1 MAYKN
6 LGSIVWGSGPNITG
20 SIAYDYQRSGA
31 DMQYKVKVTIHTLPY
46 SDSYFGYPIY
56 ATIRLDGTAKVTGH
70 RIKAASPSVW
80 EEALV
85 YETGWLTVSGKS
97 SGTTALSVNLYS
109 GSGEDRDKTY
119 SYALYVVP
127 AASSMSFDAFTM
139 GSAGAITVS
148 RAGSSYTHTISYT
161 FGEASGTIVTK
172 SAGTSVSWTPP
183 LDLAQ
188 QISNATQATG
198 VLRID
203 TYSGN
208 TKIGSKEYNFTLY
221 VPASIKPTAALAV
234 TLVNDNSVIDGW
246 NVCVKGYSKLSYTV
260 TAGGAYGA
268 TIQSCRFSFAGK
280 SVTGSSGIVAV
291 NSAGT
296 FAPGVEVTD
305 SRGRSVSVTGD
316 SIDVYDYNA
325 PTIAQLSVQRCNAEG
340 TVQNEGTYVCVQGAF
355 HVGASVG
362 GRNGVTA
369 KCRYREIGG
378 SWSSYTTIEGASAVV
393 GGSMSATKTYE
404 MEIAATDS
412 IGETKTVS
420 VIIPTAEVTLHLR
433 DGGKGAAFGKYA
445 EQEALEC
452 AWDAVFGGNVVVGDA
467 CIGQDGQISGTRL
480 RSTAHSDLGAAPESY
495 PVFHDGWL
503 YSRTLAEMREDLKV
517 NCCAITVRP
526 GNQQTLSK
534 SAAIISCG
542 TVCDLVGTK
551 LSISSDGGV
560 VCNANGHILISA
572 SSRVTGLTAGDRVYI
587 RYRHKSNDVDS
598 DGYGNPTDAMDTV
611 LSATITPILRS
622 VQAGD
627 IIYLIMYNSV
637 AARGNIA
644 ANESTY
650 LTVQYIDQ

>member
-56 ATIRLDGTAKVTGH
+56 ATIKLDGTAKVTGH

-97 SGTTALSVNLYS
+97 SGTTVLSVNLYS

-127 AASSMSFDAFTM
+127 AASTMTFDAFTM
-139 GSAGAITVS
+139 GSAGTITVS
-148 RAGSSYTHTISYT
+148 RSGSSYTHTISYT

-172 SAGTSVSWTPP
+172 SAGTSISWTPP
-183 LDLAQ
+183 LDLAR
-188 QISNATQATG
+188 QIPNATQSTG

-203 TYSGN
+203 TYSGS
-208 TKIGSKEYNFTLY
+208 TRIGSKEYSFTLY

-260 TAGGAYGA
+260 TASGAYGA
-268 TIQSCRFSFAGK
+268 TIQSCRFTFAGK
-280 SVTGSSGIVAV
+280 TVTGSSGVVAV

-296 FAPGVEVTD
+296 FTPSVEVTD
-305 SRGRSVSVTGD
+305 SRGRSVSVTGN
-316 SIDVYDYNA
+316 SVDVYDYNA

-340 TVQNEGTYVCVQGAF
+340 TIQNEGTYVCVQGAF

-378 SWSSYTTIEGASAVV
+378 SWSNYTAIEDTGAVV
-393 GGSMSATKTYE
+393 GGSMPATKTYE

-412 IGETKTVS
+412 IGETKTVYA
-420 VIIPTAEVTLHLR
+420 IIPTAEVALHLR

-445 EQEALEC
+445 EKEALEC
-452 AWDAVFGGNVVVGDA
+452 AWDAYFDKNAQVDGALKAGTLETVGAATFGGNVSGKWL
-467 CIGQDGQISGTRL
+467 SGTWL
-480 RSTAHSDLGAAPESY
+480 RSTAHSDLGAAPGSY

-503 YSRTLAEMREDLKV
+503 YSRTLAEMRADL
-517 NCCAITVRP
+517 AAYETLPLTVVSGRL
-526 GNQQTLSK
+526 T
-534 SAAIISCG
+534 
-542 TVCDLVGTK
+542 DLNYTARYYPMLGMCFVRIYGK
-551 LSISSDGGV
+551 I
-560 VCNANGHILISA
+560 NADLNTGYDYDLISVGSHA
-572 SSRVTGLTAGDRVYI
+572 PNYVTALATKCGKDCMACIKSS
-587 RYRHKSNDVDS
+587 
-598 DGYGNPTDAMDTV
+598 
-611 LSATITPILRS
+611 
-622 VQAGD
+622 
-627 IIYLIMYNSV
+627 
-637 AARGNIA
+637 GNIA
-644 ANESTY
+644 LRPIGANIAASDGW
-650 LTVQYIDQ
+650 VIYIAGWWLV

>member
-56 ATIRLDGTAKVTGH
+56 ATIKLDGTAKVTGH

-127 AASSMSFDAFTM
+127 AASTMTFDAFTM
-139 GSAGAITVS
+139 GSAGTITVS
-148 RAGSSYTHTISYT
+148 RSGSSYTHTISYT

-172 SAGTSVSWTPP
+172 SVGTSISWTPP
-183 LDLAQ
+183 LDLAR
-188 QISNATQATG
+188 QIPDATQSTG

-203 TYSGN
+203 TYSGS
-208 TKIGSKEYNFTLY
+208 TKIGSKEYSFTLY
-221 VPASIKPTAALAV
+221 VPTSIKPTAALAV

-260 TAGGAYGA
+260 TASGAYGA
-268 TIQSCRFSFAGK
+268 TIQSCRFTFAGK
-280 SVTGSSGIVAV
+280 SVTGSSGVVAV

-296 FAPGVEVTD
+296 FTPSVEVTD
-305 SRGRSVSVTGD
+305 SRGRSVSVTGN
-316 SIDVYDYNA
+316 SVDVYDYNA

-340 TVQNEGTYVCVQGAF
+340 TIQNEGTYVCVQGAF

-378 SWSSYTTIEGASAVV
+378 SWSNYTAIEDTSAVV
-393 GGSMSATKTYE
+393 GGSMPATKTYE

-412 IGETKTVS
+412 IGETKTVYA
-420 VIIPTAEVTLHLR
+420 IIPTAEVALHLR

-445 EQEALEC
+445 EKEALEC
-452 AWDAVFGGNVVVGDA
+452 AWDAYFDKNAQVDGALKAGTLETVGAATFGGNVSGKWL
-467 CIGQDGQISGTRL
+467 SGTWL
-480 RSTAHSDLGAAPESY
+480 RSTAHSDLGAAPGSY

-503 YSRTLAEMREDLKV
+503 YSRTLAEMRADL
-517 NCCAITVRP
+517 AAYETLPLTVVSGRL
-526 GNQQTLSK
+526 T
-534 SAAIISCG
+534 
-542 TVCDLVGTK
+542 DLNYTARYYPMLGMCFVRIYGK
-551 LSISSDGGV
+551 I
-560 VCNANGHILISA
+560 NADLNTGYDYDLISVGSHA
-572 SSRVTGLTAGDRVYI
+572 PNYVTALATKCGKDCMACIKSS
-587 RYRHKSNDVDS
+587 
-598 DGYGNPTDAMDTV
+598 
-611 LSATITPILRS
+611 
-622 VQAGD
+622 
-627 IIYLIMYNSV
+627 
-637 AARGNIA
+637 GNIA
-644 ANESTY
+644 LRPIGANIAASDGW
-650 LTVQYIDQ
+650 VIYIAGWWLV

>member
-20 SIAYDYQRSGA
+20 SIAYDYQRSGT

-56 ATIRLDGTAKVTGH
+56 ATIKLDGTAKVTGH

-97 SGTTALSVNLYS
+97 SGTTALSVSLYS

-127 AASSMSFDAFTM
+127 AASTMTFDAFTM
-139 GSAGAITVS
+139 GSAGTITVS
-148 RAGSSYTHTISYT
+148 RSGSSYTHTISYT

-172 SAGTSVSWTPP
+172 SAGTSISWTPP
-183 LDLAQ
+183 LDLAR
-188 QISNATQATG
+188 QIPNATQSTG

-203 TYSGN
+203 TYSGS
-208 TKIGSKEYNFTLY
+208 TRIGSKEYSFTLY

-260 TAGGAYGA
+260 TASGAYGA
-268 TIQSCRFSFAGK
+268 TIQSCRFTFAGK
-280 SVTGSSGIVAV
+280 SVTGSSGVVAV

-296 FAPGVEVTD
+296 FTPSVEVTD
-305 SRGRSVSVTGD
+305 SRGRSVSVTGN
-316 SIDVYDYNA
+316 SVDVYDYNA

-340 TVQNEGTYVCVQGAF
+340 TIQNEGTYVCVQGAF

-378 SWSSYTTIEGASAVV
+378 SWSNYTAIEDTGAVV
-393 GGSMSATKTYE
+393 GGSMPATKTYE

-412 IGETKTVS
+412 IGETKTVYA
-420 VIIPTAEVTLHLR
+420 IIPTAEVALHLR

-445 EQEALEC
+445 EKEALEC
-452 AWDAVFGGNVVVGDA
+452 AWDAYFDKNAQVDGTLKAGTLETTGAATFGGNVSGKWL
-467 CIGQDGQISGTRL
+467 SGTWL
-480 RSTAHSDLGAAPESY
+480 RSTAHSDLGAAPGSY

-503 YSRTLAEMREDLKV
+503 YSRTLAEMRADL
-517 NCCAITVRP
+517 AAYETLPLTVVSGRLTDL
-526 GNQQTLSK
+526 NY
-534 SAAIISCG
+534 SARYYPMLGMCFVRIYGKINA
-542 TVCDLVGTK
+542 DLNTGY
-551 LSISSDGGV
+551 DYD
-560 VCNANGHILISA
+560 LISVGSHA
-572 SSRVTGLTAGDRVYI
+572 PNYVTALATKCGKDCMACIKSS
-587 RYRHKSNDVDS
+587 
-598 DGYGNPTDAMDTV
+598 
-611 LSATITPILRS
+611 
-622 VQAGD
+622 
-627 IIYLIMYNSV
+627 
-637 AARGNIA
+637 GNIA
-644 ANESTY
+644 LRPIGANIAASDGW
-650 LTVQYIDQ
+650 VIYIAGWWLV

>member
-97 SGTTALSVNLYS
+97 SGTTVLSVNLYS

-127 AASSMSFDAFTM
+127 AASTMTFDAFTM
-139 GSAGAITVS
+139 GSAGTITVS
-148 RAGSSYTHTISYT
+148 RSGSSYTHTISYT

-172 SAGTSVSWTPP
+172 SAGTSISWTPP
-183 LDLAQ
+183 LDLAR
-188 QISNATQATG
+188 QIPNATQSTG

-203 TYSGN
+203 TYSGS
-208 TKIGSKEYNFTLY
+208 TKIGSKEYSFTLY

-260 TAGGAYGA
+260 TASGAYSA
-268 TIQSCRFSFAGK
+268 TIQSCRFTFAGK
-280 SVTGSSGIVAV
+280 SVTGSSGVVAV

-296 FAPGVEVTD
+296 FTPSVEVTD
-305 SRGRSVSVTGD
+305 SRGRSVSVTGN
-316 SIDVYDYNA
+316 SVDVYDYNA

-340 TVQNEGTYVCVQGAF
+340 TIQNEGTYVCVQGAF

-378 SWSSYTTIEGASAVV
+378 SWSDYTAIEDTSAVV
-393 GGSMSATKTYE
+393 GGSMPATKTYE

-412 IGETKTVS
+412 IGETKTVYA
-420 VIIPTAEVTLHLR
+420 IIPTAEVALHLR

-445 EQEALEC
+445 EKEALEC
-452 AWDAVFGGNVVVGDA
+452 AWDAYFDKNAQVDGALKAGTLETVGAATFGGNVSGKWL
-467 CIGQDGQISGTRL
+467 SGTWL
-480 RSTAHSDLGAAPESY
+480 RSTAHSDLGAAPGSY

-503 YSRTLAEMREDLKV
+503 YSRTLAEMRADL
-517 NCCAITVRP
+517 AAYETLPLTVVSGRL
-526 GNQQTLSK
+526 T
-534 SAAIISCG
+534 
-542 TVCDLVGTK
+542 DLNYTARYYPMLGMCFVRIYGK
-551 LSISSDGGV
+551 I
-560 VCNANGHILISA
+560 NADLNTGYDYDLISVGSHA
-572 SSRVTGLTAGDRVYI
+572 PNYVTALATKCGKDCMACIKSS
-587 RYRHKSNDVDS
+587 
-598 DGYGNPTDAMDTV
+598 
-611 LSATITPILRS
+611 
-622 VQAGD
+622 
-627 IIYLIMYNSV
+627 
-637 AARGNIA
+637 GNIA
-644 ANESTY
+644 LRPIGANIAASDGW
-650 LTVQYIDQ
+650 VIYIAGWWLV

>member
-56 ATIRLDGTAKVTGH
+56 ATIKLDGTAKVTGH

-97 SGTTALSVNLYS
+97 SGTTVLSVNLYS

-127 AASSMSFDAFTM
+127 AASTMTFDAFTM
-139 GSAGAITVS
+139 GSAGTITVS
-148 RAGSSYTHTISYT
+148 RSGSSYTHTISYT

-172 SAGTSVSWTPP
+172 SAGTSISWTPP
-183 LDLAQ
+183 LDLAR
-188 QISNATQATG
+188 QIPNATQSTG

-203 TYSGN
+203 TYSGS
-208 TKIGSKEYNFTLY
+208 TRIGSKEYSFTLY
-221 VPASIKPTAALAV
+221 VPTSIKPTAALAV

-260 TAGGAYGA
+260 TASGAYGA
-268 TIQSCRFSFAGK
+268 TIRSCRFTFAGK
-280 SVTGSSGIVAV
+280 TVTGSSGVVAV

-296 FAPGVEVTD
+296 FTPSVEVTD
-305 SRGRSVSVTGD
+305 SRGRSVSVTGN
-316 SIDVYDYNA
+316 SVDVYDYNA

-340 TVQNEGTYVCVQGAF
+340 TIQNEGTYVCVQGAF

-378 SWSSYTTIEGASAVV
+378 SWSDYTAIEDTSAVV
-393 GGSMSATKTYE
+393 GGSMPATKTYE

-412 IGETKTVS
+412 IGETKTVYA
-420 VIIPTAEVTLHLR
+420 IIPTAEVALHLR

-445 EQEALEC
+445 EKEALEC
-452 AWDAVFGGNVVVGDA
+452 AWDAYFDKNAQVDGTLKAGTLETTGAATFGGNVSGKWL
-467 CIGQDGQISGTRL
+467 SGTWL
-480 RSTAHSDLGAAPESY
+480 RSTAHSDLGAAPGSY

-503 YSRTLAEMREDLKV
+503 YSRTLAEMRADL
-517 NCCAITVRP
+517 AAYETLPLTVVSGRL
-526 GNQQTLSK
+526 T
-534 SAAIISCG
+534 
-542 TVCDLVGTK
+542 DLNYTARYYPMLGMCFVRIYGK
-551 LSISSDGGV
+551 I
-560 VCNANGHILISA
+560 NADLNTGYDYDLISVGSHA
-572 SSRVTGLTAGDRVYI
+572 PNYVTALATKCGKDCMACIKSS
-587 RYRHKSNDVDS
+587 
-598 DGYGNPTDAMDTV
+598 
-611 LSATITPILRS
+611 
-622 VQAGD
+622 
-627 IIYLIMYNSV
+627 
-637 AARGNIA
+637 GNIA
-644 ANESTY
+644 LRPIGANIAASDGW
-650 LTVQYIDQ
+650 VIYIAGWWLV

>member
-56 ATIRLDGTAKVTGH
+56 ATIKLDGTAKVTGH

-97 SGTTALSVNLYS
+97 SGTTVLSVNLYS

-127 AASSMSFDAFTM
+127 AASTMTFDAFTM
-139 GSAGAITVS
+139 GSAGTITVTRS
-148 RAGSSYTHTISYT
+148 GSSYTHTISYT

-172 SAGTSVSWTPP
+172 SVGTSISWTPP
-183 LDLAQ
+183 IDLAR
-188 QISNATQATG
+188 QIPNATQSTG

-203 TYSGN
+203 TYSGS
-208 TKIGSKEYNFTLY
+208 TRIGSKEYSFTLY
-221 VPASIKPTAALAV
+221 VPTSIKPTAALAV

-260 TAGGAYGA
+260 TASGTYGA
-268 TIQSCRFSFAGK
+268 TIQSCRFTFAGNT
-280 SVTGSSGIVAV
+280 VTGSSGVVAV

-296 FAPGVEVTD
+296 FTPSVKVTD
-305 SRGRSVSVTGD
+305 SRGRSVSVTGN
-316 SIDVYDYNA
+316 SVDVYDYNA

-340 TVQNEGTYVCVQGAF
+340 TIQNEGTYVCVQGAF

-378 SWSSYTTIEGASAVV
+378 SWSNYTAIEDTGAVV
-393 GGSMSATKTYE
+393 GGSMPATKTYE

-412 IGETKTVS
+412 IGETKTVYA
-420 VIIPTAEVTLHLR
+420 IIPTAEVALHLR

-445 EQEALEC
+445 EKEALEC
-452 AWDAVFGGNVVVGDA
+452 AWDAYFDKNAQVDGTLKAGTLETTGAATFGGNVSGKWL
-467 CIGQDGQISGTRL
+467 SGTWL
-480 RSTAHSDLGAAPESY
+480 RSTAHSDLGAAPGSY

-503 YSRTLAEMREDLKV
+503 YSRTLAEMRADL
-517 NCCAITVRP
+517 AAYETLPLTVVSGRL
-526 GNQQTLSK
+526 T
-534 SAAIISCG
+534 
-542 TVCDLVGTK
+542 DLNYTARYYPMLGMCFVRIYGK
-551 LSISSDGGV
+551 I
-560 VCNANGHILISA
+560 NADLNTGYDYDLISVGSHA
-572 SSRVTGLTAGDRVYI
+572 PNYVTALATKCGKDCMACIKSS
-587 RYRHKSNDVDS
+587 
-598 DGYGNPTDAMDTV
+598 
-611 LSATITPILRS
+611 
-622 VQAGD
+622 
-627 IIYLIMYNSV
+627 
-637 AARGNIA
+637 GNIA
-644 ANESTY
+644 LRPIGANIAASDGW
-650 LTVQYIDQ
+650 VIYIAGWWLV

>member
-20 SIAYDYQRSGA
+20 SIAYDYQRSGT

-85 YETGWLTVSGKS
+85 YETGWLTVSGKP

-127 AASSMSFDAFTM
+127 AASTMTFDAFTM
-139 GSAGAITVS
+139 GSAGTITVS
-148 RAGSSYTHTISYT
+148 RSGSSYTHTISYT

-172 SAGTSVSWTPP
+172 SAGTSISWTPP
-183 LDLAQ
+183 LDLAR
-188 QISNATQATG
+188 QIPNATQSTG

-203 TYSGN
+203 TYSGS
-208 TKIGSKEYNFTLY
+208 TKIGSKEYSFTLY

-260 TAGGAYGA
+260 TASGAYGA
-268 TIQSCRFSFAGK
+268 TIQSCRFTFAGNT
-280 SVTGSSGIVAV
+280 VTGSSGVVAV

-296 FAPGVEVTD
+296 FTPSVEVTD
-305 SRGRSVSVTGD
+305 SRGRSVSVTGN
-316 SIDVYDYNA
+316 SVDVYDYNA

-340 TVQNEGTYVCVQGAF
+340 TIQNEGTYVCVQGAF

-378 SWSSYTTIEGASAVV
+378 SWSNYTAIEDTGAVV
-393 GGSMSATKTYE
+393 GGSMPATKTYE

-412 IGETKTVS
+412 IGETKTVYA
-420 VIIPTAEVTLHLR
+420 IIPTAEVALHLR

-445 EQEALEC
+445 EKEALEC
-452 AWDAVFGGNVVVGDA
+452 AWDAYFDKNAQVDGTLKAGTLETTGAATFGGNVSGKWL
-467 CIGQDGQISGTRL
+467 SGTWL
-480 RSTAHSDLGAAPESY
+480 RSTAHSDLGAAPGSY

-503 YSRTLAEMREDLKV
+503 YSRTLAEMRADL
-517 NCCAITVRP
+517 AAYETLPLTVVSGRL
-526 GNQQTLSK
+526 T
-534 SAAIISCG
+534 
-542 TVCDLVGTK
+542 DLNYTARYYPMLGMCFV
-551 LSISSDGGV
+551 SIYGKI
-560 VCNANGHILISA
+560 NADLNTGYDYDLISVGSHA
-572 SSRVTGLTAGDRVYI
+572 PNYVTALATKCGKDCMACIKSS
-587 RYRHKSNDVDS
+587 
-598 DGYGNPTDAMDTV
+598 
-611 LSATITPILRS
+611 
-622 VQAGD
+622 
-627 IIYLIMYNSV
+627 
-637 AARGNIA
+637 GNIA
-644 ANESTY
+644 LRPIGANIAASDGW
-650 LTVQYIDQ
+650 VIYIAGWWLV

>member
-56 ATIRLDGTAKVTGH
+56 ATIKLDGTTKVTGH

-127 AASSMSFDAFTM
+127 AASTMSFDAFTM
-139 GSAGAITVS
+139 GSAGTITVS

-183 LDLAQ
+183 LDLAR
-188 QISNATQATG
+188 QIPNATQSTG

-203 TYSGN
+203 TYSGS
-208 TKIGSKEYNFTLY
+208 TRIGSKEYSFTLY
-221 VPASIKPTAALAV
+221 VPTSIKPTAALAV

-260 TAGGAYGA
+260 TASGAYGA
-268 TIQSCRFSFAGK
+268 TIQSCRFTFAGNT
-280 SVTGSSGIVAV
+280 VTGSSGVVAV

-296 FAPGVEVTD
+296 FTPSVKVTD

-316 SIDVYDYNA
+316 SVDVYDYNA

-340 TVQNEGTYVCVQGAF
+340 AIQNEGTYVCVQGAF

-378 SWSSYTTIEGASAVV
+378 SWSNYTAIEDTSAVV
-393 GGSMSATKTYE
+393 GGSMLATKTYE

-412 IGETKTVS
+412 IGETKTVYA
-420 VIIPTAEVTLHLR
+420 IIPTAEVAFHLR

-445 EQEALEC
+445 EKEALEC
-452 AWDAVFGGNVVVGDA
+452 AWDAYFDKNAQVDGALKAGTLETTGAATFGGDV
-467 CIGQDGQISGTRL
+467 SGARL
-480 RSTAHSDLGAAPESY
+480 RSTAHSDLGAAPGSY
-495 PVFHDGWL
+495 PVFKDGWL
-503 YSRTLAEMREDLKV
+503 YSRTLAEMRADLAAYEAVPLTVVSGRLTDLSYTARYYPMLGMCFVRIYGKIAAAM
-517 NCCAITVRP
+517 NQGYDYDLLNIGARTPAFITALAV
-526 GNQQTLSK
+526 K
-534 SAAIISCG
+534 SGKKIHAA
-542 TVCDLVGTK
+542 
-551 LSISSDGGV
+551 
-560 VCNANGHILISA
+560 A
-572 SSRVTGLTAGDRVYI
+572 
-587 RYRHKSNDVDS
+587 KSNGVIALRPHD
-598 DGYGNPTDAMDTV
+598 DGINGY
-611 LSATITPILRS
+611 
-622 VQAGD
+622 D
-627 IIYLIMYNSV
+627 I
-637 AARGNIA
+637 
-644 ANESTY
+644 
-650 LTVQYIDQ
+650 YISGWWLV

>member
-56 ATIRLDGTAKVTGH
+56 ATIRLDGTTKVAGH

-127 AASSMSFDAFTM
+127 AASTMTFDAFTM
-139 GSAGAITVS
+139 GSAGTITVTRS
-148 RAGSSYTHTISYT
+148 GSSYTHTISYT

-172 SAGTSVSWTPP
+172 SAGTSISWTPP
-183 LDLAQ
+183 LDLAR
-188 QISNATQATG
+188 QIPDATQSTG

-203 TYSGN
+203 TYSGS
-208 TKIGSKEYNFTLY
+208 TRIGSKEYSFTLY
-221 VPASIKPTAALAV
+221 VPTSIKPTAALAV

-260 TAGGAYGA
+260 TASGTYGA
-268 TIQSCRFSFAGK
+268 TIQSCRFTFAGK
-280 SVTGSSGIVAV
+280 SVTGSSGVVAV

-296 FAPGVEVTD
+296 FTPSVKVTD
-305 SRGRSVSVTGD
+305 SRGRSVSVTGN
-316 SIDVYDYNA
+316 SVDVYDYNA

-340 TVQNEGTYVCVQGAF
+340 TMQNEGTYVCVQGAF

-378 SWSSYTTIEGASAVV
+378 SWSNYTAIEDTSAVV
-393 GGSMSATKTYE
+393 GGSMPATKTYE

-412 IGETKTVS
+412 IGETKTVYA
-420 VIIPTAEVTLHLR
+420 IIPTAEVALHLR

-445 EQEALEC
+445 EKEALEC
-452 AWDAVFGGNVVVGDA
+452 AWDAYFDKNAQVDGTLKAGTLETVGAATFGGNVSGKWL
-467 CIGQDGQISGTRL
+467 SGTWL
-480 RSTAHSDLGAAPESY
+480 RSTAHSDLGAAPGSY

-503 YSRTLAEMREDLKV
+503 YSRTLAEMRADLAAYETLPLTAV
-517 NCCAITVRP
+517 SGRLTDLNYTARYYPMLGMCFVRIY
-526 GNQQTLSK
+526 GKIN
-534 SAAIISCG
+534 A
-542 TVCDLVGTK
+542 DLNTGY
-551 LSISSDGGV
+551 DYD
-560 VCNANGHILISA
+560 LISVGSHA
-572 SSRVTGLTAGDRVYI
+572 PNYVTALATKCGKDCMACIKSS
-587 RYRHKSNDVDS
+587 
-598 DGYGNPTDAMDTV
+598 
-611 LSATITPILRS
+611 
-622 VQAGD
+622 
-627 IIYLIMYNSV
+627 
-637 AARGNIA
+637 GNIA
-644 ANESTY
+644 LRPIGANIAASDGW
-650 LTVQYIDQ
+650 VIYIAGWWLV

>member
-20 SIAYDYQRSGA
+20 SIAYDYQRSGT

-56 ATIRLDGTAKVTGH
+56 ATIKLDGTAKVTGH

-127 AASSMSFDAFTM
+127 AASTMTFDAFTM
-139 GSAGAITVS
+139 GSAGTITVS
-148 RAGSSYTHTISYT
+148 RSGSSYTHTISYT

-172 SAGTSVSWTPP
+172 SAGTNVSWTPP
-183 LDLAQ
+183 LDLAR
-188 QISNATQATG
+188 QIPDATQSTG

-203 TYSGN
+203 TYSGS
-208 TKIGSKEYNFTLY
+208 TRIGSKEYSFTLY

-260 TAGGAYGA
+260 TASGTYGA
-268 TIQSCRFSFAGK
+268 TIQSCRFTFAGK
-280 SVTGSSGIVAV
+280 SVTGSSGVVAV

-296 FAPGVEVTD
+296 FTPSVKVVD

-316 SIDVYDYNA
+316 SVDVYDYNA

-340 TVQNEGTYVCVQGAF
+340 TIQNEGTYVCVQGAF

-378 SWSSYTTIEGASAVV
+378 SWSDYTAIEDTSAVV
-393 GGSMSATKTYE
+393 GGSMPATKTYE

-412 IGETKTVS
+412 IGETKTVYA
-420 VIIPTAEVTLHLR
+420 IIPTAEVALHLR

-445 EQEALEC
+445 EKEALEC
-452 AWDAVFGGNVVVGDA
+452 AWDAYFDKNAQVDGALKAGTLETVGAATFGGNVSGKWL
-467 CIGQDGQISGTRL
+467 SGTWL
-480 RSTAHSDLGAAPESY
+480 RSTAHSDLGAAPGSY

-503 YSRTLAEMREDLKV
+503 YSRTLAEMRADL
-517 NCCAITVRP
+517 AAYETLPLTVVSGRL
-526 GNQQTLSK
+526 T
-534 SAAIISCG
+534 
-542 TVCDLVGTK
+542 DLNYTARYYPMLGMCFVRIYGK
-551 LSISSDGGV
+551 I
-560 VCNANGHILISA
+560 NADLNTGYDYDLISVGSHA
-572 SSRVTGLTAGDRVYI
+572 PNYVTALATKCGKDCMACIKSS
-587 RYRHKSNDVDS
+587 
-598 DGYGNPTDAMDTV
+598 
-611 LSATITPILRS
+611 
-622 VQAGD
+622 
-627 IIYLIMYNSV
+627 
-637 AARGNIA
+637 GNIA
-644 ANESTY
+644 LRPIGANIAASDGW
-650 LTVQYIDQ
+650 VIYIAGWWLV

>member
-31 DMQYKVKVTIHTLPY
+31 NMQYKVKVTIHTLPY

-56 ATIRLDGTAKVTGH
+56 ATIKLDGTTKVTGH

-85 YETGWLTVSGKS
+85 YETGWLTVSGKA

-127 AASSMSFDAFTM
+127 AASTMTFDAFTM
-139 GSAGAITVS
+139 GSAGTITVTRS
-148 RAGSSYTHTISYT
+148 GSSYTHTISYT

-172 SAGTSVSWTPP
+172 SVGTSISWTPP
-183 LDLAQ
+183 IDLAR
-188 QISNATQATG
+188 QIPNATQSTG

-203 TYSGN
+203 TYSGS
-208 TKIGSKEYNFTLY
+208 TRIGSKEYSFTLY

-260 TAGGAYGA
+260 TASGAYGA
-268 TIQSCRFSFAGK
+268 TIQSCRFTFAGNT
-280 SVTGSSGIVAV
+280 VTGSSGVVAV

-296 FAPGVEVTD
+296 FTPSVKVTD
-305 SRGRSVSVTGD
+305 SRGRSVSVTGN
-316 SIDVYDYNA
+316 SVDVYDYNA

-340 TVQNEGTYVCVQGAF
+340 TIQNEGTYVCVQGAF

-378 SWSSYTTIEGASAVV
+378 SWSNYTAIEDTGAVV
-393 GGSMSATKTYE
+393 GGSMPATKTYE

-412 IGETKTVS
+412 IGETKTVYA
-420 VIIPTAEVTLHLR
+420 IIPTAEVALHLR

-445 EQEALEC
+445 EKEALEC
-452 AWDAVFGGNVVVGDA
+452 AWDAYFDKNAQVDGTLKAGTLETTGAATFGGNVSGKWL
-467 CIGQDGQISGTRL
+467 SGTWL
-480 RSTAHSDLGAAPESY
+480 RSTAHSDLGAAPGSY

-503 YSRTLAEMREDLKV
+503 YSRTLAEMRADL
-517 NCCAITVRP
+517 AAYETLPLTVVSGRL
-526 GNQQTLSK
+526 T
-534 SAAIISCG
+534 
-542 TVCDLVGTK
+542 DLNYTARYYPMLGMCFV
-551 LSISSDGGV
+551 SIYGKI
-560 VCNANGHILISA
+560 NADLNTGYDYDLISVGSHA
-572 SSRVTGLTAGDRVYI
+572 PNYVTALATKCGKDCMACIKSS
-587 RYRHKSNDVDS
+587 
-598 DGYGNPTDAMDTV
+598 
-611 LSATITPILRS
+611 
-622 VQAGD
+622 
-627 IIYLIMYNSV
+627 
-637 AARGNIA
+637 GNIA
-644 ANESTY
+644 LRPIGANIAASDGW
-650 LTVQYIDQ
+650 VIYIAGWWLV

>member
-20 SIAYDYQRSGA
+20 SIAYDYQRSGT

-56 ATIRLDGTAKVTGH
+56 ATIKLDGTAKVTGH

-127 AASSMSFDAFTM
+127 AASTMTFDAFTM
-139 GSAGAITVS
+139 GSAGTITVS
-148 RAGSSYTHTISYT
+148 RSGSSYTHTISYT

-172 SAGTSVSWTPP
+172 SAGTSISWTPP
-183 LDLAQ
+183 LDLAR
-188 QISNATQATG
+188 QIPNATQSTG

-203 TYSGN
+203 TYSGS
-208 TKIGSKEYNFTLY
+208 TRIGSKEYSFTLY

-246 NVCVKGYSKLSYTV
+246 QVCVKGYSKLSYTV
-260 TAGGAYGA
+260 TASGTYGA
-268 TIQSCRFSFAGK
+268 TIQSCRFTFAGK
-280 SVTGSSGIVAV
+280 SVTGSSGVVAV

-296 FAPGVEVTD
+296 FTPSVEVTD
-305 SRGRSVSVTGD
+305 SRGRSVSVTGN
-316 SIDVYDYNA
+316 SVDVYDYNA

-340 TVQNEGTYVCVQGAF
+340 TIQNEGTYVCVQGAF

-378 SWSSYTTIEGASAVV
+378 SWSDYTAIEDTSAVV
-393 GGSMSATKTYE
+393 GGSMPATKTYE

-412 IGETKTVS
+412 IGETKTVYA
-420 VIIPTAEVTLHLR
+420 IIPTAEVALHLR

-445 EQEALEC
+445 EKEALEC
-452 AWDAVFGGNVVVGDA
+452 AWDAYFDKNAQVDGALKAGTLETVGAATFGGNVSGKWL
-467 CIGQDGQISGTRL
+467 SGTWL
-480 RSTAHSDLGAAPESY
+480 RSTAHSDLGAAPGSY

-503 YSRTLAEMREDLKV
+503 YSRTLAEMRADL
-517 NCCAITVRP
+517 AAYETLPLTVVSGRL
-526 GNQQTLSK
+526 T
-534 SAAIISCG
+534 
-542 TVCDLVGTK
+542 DLNYTARYYPMLGMCFVRIYGK
-551 LSISSDGGV
+551 I
-560 VCNANGHILISA
+560 NADLNTGYDYDLISVGSHA
-572 SSRVTGLTAGDRVYI
+572 PNYVTALATKCGKDCMACIKSS
-587 RYRHKSNDVDS
+587 
-598 DGYGNPTDAMDTV
+598 
-611 LSATITPILRS
+611 
-622 VQAGD
+622 
-627 IIYLIMYNSV
+627 
-637 AARGNIA
+637 GNIA
-644 ANESTY
+644 LRPIGANIAASDGW
-650 LTVQYIDQ
+650 VIYIAGWWLV

>member
-56 ATIRLDGTAKVTGH
+56 ATIKLDGTAKVTGH

-127 AASSMSFDAFTM
+127 AASTMTFDAFTM

-148 RAGSSYTHTISYT
+148 RSGSSYTHTISYT

-172 SAGTSVSWTPP
+172 SAGTSISWTPP
-183 LDLAQ
+183 LDLAR
-188 QISNATQATG
+188 QIPDATQSTG

-203 TYSGN
+203 TYSGS
-208 TKIGSKEYNFTLY
+208 TKIGSKEYSFTLY
-221 VPASIKPTAALAV
+221 VPTSIKPTAALAV

-260 TAGGAYGA
+260 TASGAYGA
-268 TIQSCRFSFAGK
+268 TIQSCRFTFAGK
-280 SVTGSSGIVAV
+280 TVTGSSGVVAV

-296 FAPGVEVTD
+296 FTPSVEVTD
-305 SRGRSVSVTGD
+305 SRGRSVSVTGN
-316 SIDVYDYNA
+316 SVDVYDYNA

-340 TVQNEGTYVCVQGAF
+340 TIQNEGTYVCVQGAF

-378 SWSSYTTIEGASAVV
+378 SWSNYTAIEDTSAVV
-393 GGSMSATKTYE
+393 GGSMPATKTYE

-412 IGETKTVS
+412 IGETKTVYA
-420 VIIPTAEVTLHLR
+420 IIPTAEVTLHLR

-445 EQEALEC
+445 EKEALEC
-452 AWDAVFGGNVVVGDA
+452 AWDAYFDKNAQVDGTLKAGTLETTGAATFGGNVSGKWL
-467 CIGQDGQISGTRL
+467 SGTWL
-480 RSTAHSDLGAAPESY
+480 RSTAHSDLGAAPGSY

-503 YSRTLAEMREDLKV
+503 YSRTLAEMRADL
-517 NCCAITVRP
+517 AAYETLPLTVVSGRL
-526 GNQQTLSK
+526 T
-534 SAAIISCG
+534 
-542 TVCDLVGTK
+542 DLNYTARYYPMLGMCFVRIYGK
-551 LSISSDGGV
+551 I
-560 VCNANGHILISA
+560 NADLNTGYDYDLISVGSHA
-572 SSRVTGLTAGDRVYI
+572 PNYVTALATKCGKDCMACIKSS
-587 RYRHKSNDVDS
+587 
-598 DGYGNPTDAMDTV
+598 
-611 LSATITPILRS
+611 
-622 VQAGD
+622 
-627 IIYLIMYNSV
+627 
-637 AARGNIA
+637 GNIA
-644 ANESTY
+644 LRPIGANIAASDGW
-650 LTVQYIDQ
+650 VIYIAGWWLV

>member
-127 AASSMSFDAFTM
+127 AASTMTFDAFTM
-139 GSAGAITVS
+139 GSAGTITVS
-148 RAGSSYTHTISYT
+148 RSGSSYTHTISYT

-172 SAGTSVSWTPP
+172 SAGTSISWTPP
-183 LDLAQ
+183 LDLAR
-188 QISNATQATG
+188 QIPNATQSTG

-203 TYSGN
+203 TYSGS
-208 TKIGSKEYNFTLY
+208 TRIGSKEYSFTLY

-260 TAGGAYGA
+260 TASGAYGA
-268 TIQSCRFSFAGK
+268 TIQSCRFTFAGNT
-280 SVTGSSGIVAV
+280 VTGSSGVVAV

-296 FAPGVEVTD
+296 FTPSVEVTD
-305 SRGRSVSVTGD
+305 SRGRSVSVTGN
-316 SIDVYDYNA
+316 SVDVYDYNA

-340 TVQNEGTYVCVQGAF
+340 TIQNEGTYVCVQGAF

-378 SWSSYTTIEGASAVV
+378 SWSNYTAIEDTGAVV
-393 GGSMSATKTYE
+393 GGSMPATKTYE

-412 IGETKTVS
+412 IGETKTVYA
-420 VIIPTAEVTLHLR
+420 IIPTAEVALHLR

-445 EQEALEC
+445 EKEALEC
-452 AWDAVFGGNVVVGDA
+452 AWDAYFDKNAQVDGTLKAGTLETTGAATFGGNVSGKWL
-467 CIGQDGQISGTRL
+467 SGTWL
-480 RSTAHSDLGAAPESY
+480 RSTAHSDLGAAPGSY

-503 YSRTLAEMREDLKV
+503 YSRTLAEMRADL
-517 NCCAITVRP
+517 AAYETLPLTVVSGRL
-526 GNQQTLSK
+526 T
-534 SAAIISCG
+534 
-542 TVCDLVGTK
+542 DLNYTARYYPMLGMCFVRIYGK
-551 LSISSDGGV
+551 I
-560 VCNANGHILISA
+560 NADLNTGYDYDLISVGSHA
-572 SSRVTGLTAGDRVYI
+572 PNYVTALATKCGKDCMACIKSS
-587 RYRHKSNDVDS
+587 
-598 DGYGNPTDAMDTV
+598 
-611 LSATITPILRS
+611 
-622 VQAGD
+622 
-627 IIYLIMYNSV
+627 
-637 AARGNIA
+637 GNIA
-644 ANESTY
+644 LRPIGANIAASDGW
-650 LTVQYIDQ
+650 VIYIAGWWLV

>member
-97 SGTTALSVNLYS
+97 SGTTVLSVNLYS

-127 AASSMSFDAFTM
+127 AASTMTFDAFTM
-139 GSAGAITVS
+139 GSAGTITVTRS
-148 RAGSSYTHTISYT
+148 GSSYTHTISYT

-172 SAGTSVSWTPP
+172 SVGTSISWTPP
-183 LDLAQ
+183 IDLAR
-188 QISNATQATG
+188 QIPNATQSTG

-203 TYSGN
+203 TYSGS
-208 TKIGSKEYNFTLY
+208 TRIGSKEYSFTLY

-260 TAGGAYGA
+260 TASGAYGA
-268 TIQSCRFSFAGK
+268 TIQSCRFTFAGNT
-280 SVTGSSGIVAV
+280 VTGSSGVVAV

-296 FAPGVEVTD
+296 FTPSVEVTD
-305 SRGRSVSVTGD
+305 SRGRSVSVTGN
-316 SIDVYDYNA
+316 SVDVYDYNA

-340 TVQNEGTYVCVQGAF
+340 TIQNEGTYVCVQGAF

-378 SWSSYTTIEGASAVV
+378 SWSNYTAIEDTGAVV
-393 GGSMSATKTYE
+393 GGSMPATKTYE

-412 IGETKTVS
+412 IGETKTVYA
-420 VIIPTAEVTLHLR
+420 IIPTAEVALHLR

-445 EQEALEC
+445 EKEALEC
-452 AWDAVFGGNVVVGDA
+452 AWDAYFDKNAQVDGTLKAGTLETTGAATFGGNVSGKWL
-467 CIGQDGQISGTRL
+467 SGTWL
-480 RSTAHSDLGAAPESY
+480 RSTAHSDLGAAPGSY

-503 YSRTLAEMREDLKV
+503 YSRTLAEMRADL
-517 NCCAITVRP
+517 AAYETLPLTVVSGRL
-526 GNQQTLSK
+526 T
-534 SAAIISCG
+534 
-542 TVCDLVGTK
+542 DLNYTARYYPMLGMCFV
-551 LSISSDGGV
+551 SIYGKI
-560 VCNANGHILISA
+560 NADLNTGYDYDLISVGSHA
-572 SSRVTGLTAGDRVYI
+572 PNYVTALATKCGKDCMACIKSS
-587 RYRHKSNDVDS
+587 
-598 DGYGNPTDAMDTV
+598 
-611 LSATITPILRS
+611 
-622 VQAGD
+622 
-627 IIYLIMYNSV
+627 
-637 AARGNIA
+637 GNIA
-644 ANESTY
+644 LRPIGANIAASDGW
-650 LTVQYIDQ
+650 VIYIAGWWLV

>member
-127 AASSMSFDAFTM
+127 AASTMTFDAFTM
-139 GSAGAITVS
+139 GSAGTITVS
-148 RAGSSYTHTISYT
+148 RSGSSYTHTISYT

-172 SAGTSVSWTPP
+172 SAGTSISWTPP
-183 LDLAQ
+183 LDLAR
-188 QISNATQATG
+188 QIPNATQSTG

-203 TYSGN
+203 TYSGS
-208 TKIGSKEYNFTLY
+208 TRIGSKEYSFTLY

-246 NVCVKGYSKLSYTV
+246 QVCVKGYSKLSYTV
-260 TAGGAYGA
+260 TASGTYGA
-268 TIQSCRFSFAGK
+268 TIQSCRFTFAGK
-280 SVTGSSGIVAV
+280 SVTGSSGVVAV

-296 FAPGVEVTD
+296 FTPSVEMTD

-316 SIDVYDYNA
+316 SVDVYDYNA

-340 TVQNEGTYVCVQGAF
+340 TIQNEGTYVCVQGAF

-378 SWSSYTTIEGASAVV
+378 SWSNYTAIEDTSAVV
-393 GGSMSATKTYE
+393 GGSMPATKTYE

-412 IGETKTVS
+412 IGETKTVYA
-420 VIIPTAEVTLHLR
+420 IIPTAEVALHLR
-433 DGGKGAAFGKYA
+433 EGGKGAAFGKYA
-445 EQEALEC
+445 EKEALEC
-452 AWDAVFGGNVVVGDA
+452 AWDAYFDKNAQVDGTLKAGTLETTGAATFGGNVSGKWL
-467 CIGQDGQISGTRL
+467 SGTWL
-480 RSTAHSDLGAAPESY
+480 RSTAHSDLGAAPGSY

-503 YSRTLAEMREDLKV
+503 YSRTLAEMRADL
-517 NCCAITVRP
+517 AAYETLPLTVVSGRLTDLNYTARYYP
-526 GNQQTLSK
+526 MLGMCFVRIYGKIAAAMNQGYDYNLLNIGARTPANNTALAVK
-534 SAAIISCG
+534 CG
-542 TVCDLVGTK
+542 KKIHAL
-551 LSISSDGGV
+551 
-560 VCNANGHILISA
+560 A
-572 SSRVTGLTAGDRVYI
+572 
-587 RYRHKSNDVDS
+587 KSNGVIVLRPHD
-598 DGYGNPTDAMDTV
+598 DGINGYD
-611 LSATITPILRS
+611 IYI
-622 VQAGD
+622 AGWW
-627 IIYLIMYNSV
+627 LV
-637 AARGNIA
+637 
-644 ANESTY
+644 
-650 LTVQYIDQ
+650 

>member
-20 SIAYDYQRSGA
+20 SIAYDYQRSGT

-56 ATIRLDGTAKVTGH
+56 ATIKLDGTAKVTGH

-127 AASSMSFDAFTM
+127 AASTMTFDAFTM
-139 GSAGAITVS
+139 GSAGTITVS
-148 RAGSSYTHTISYT
+148 RSGSSYTHTISYT

-172 SAGTSVSWTPP
+172 SVGTSISWTPP
-183 LDLAQ
+183 IDLAR
-188 QISNATQATG
+188 QIPNATQSTG

-203 TYSGN
+203 TYSGS
-208 TKIGSKEYNFTLY
+208 TRIGSKEYSFTLY
-221 VPASIKPTAALAV
+221 VPTSIKPTAALAV

-260 TAGGAYGA
+260 TASGTYGA
-268 TIQSCRFSFAGK
+268 TIQSCRFTFAGK
-280 SVTGSSGIVAV
+280 SVTGSSGVVAV

-296 FAPGVEVTD
+296 FTPSVEVTD
-305 SRGRSVSVTGD
+305 SRGRSVSVTGN
-316 SIDVYDYNA
+316 SVDVYDYNA

-340 TVQNEGTYVCVQGAF
+340 TIQNEGTYVCVQGAF

-378 SWSSYTTIEGASAVV
+378 SWSDYTAIEDTSAVV
-393 GGSMSATKTYE
+393 GGSMPATKTYE

-412 IGETKTVS
+412 IGETKTVYA
-420 VIIPTAEVTLHLR
+420 IIPTAEVALHLR

-445 EQEALEC
+445 EKEALEC
-452 AWDAVFGGNVVVGDA
+452 AWDAYFDKNAQVDGALKAGTLETVGAATFGGNVSGKWL
-467 CIGQDGQISGTRL
+467 SGTWL
-480 RSTAHSDLGAAPESY
+480 RSTAHSDLGAAPGSY

-503 YSRTLAEMREDLKV
+503 YSRTLAEMRADL
-517 NCCAITVRP
+517 AAYETLPLTVVSGRL
-526 GNQQTLSK
+526 T
-534 SAAIISCG
+534 
-542 TVCDLVGTK
+542 DLNYTARYYPMLGMCFVRIYGK
-551 LSISSDGGV
+551 I
-560 VCNANGHILISA
+560 NADLNTGYDYDLISVGSHA
-572 SSRVTGLTAGDRVYI
+572 PNYVTALATKCGKDCMACIKSS
-587 RYRHKSNDVDS
+587 
-598 DGYGNPTDAMDTV
+598 
-611 LSATITPILRS
+611 
-622 VQAGD
+622 
-627 IIYLIMYNSV
+627 
-637 AARGNIA
+637 GNIA
-644 ANESTY
+644 LRPIGANIAASDGW
-650 LTVQYIDQ
+650 VIYIAGWWLV

>member
-127 AASSMSFDAFTM
+127 AASTMTFDAFTM
-139 GSAGAITVS
+139 GSAGTITVTRS
-148 RAGSSYTHTISYT
+148 GSSYTHTISYT

-172 SAGTSVSWTPP
+172 SAGTSISWTPP
-183 LDLAQ
+183 LDLAR
-188 QISNATQATG
+188 QIPNATQSTG

-203 TYSGN
+203 TYSGS
-208 TKIGSKEYNFTLY
+208 TRIGSKEYSFTLY

-246 NVCVKGYSKLSYTV
+246 QVCVKGYSKLSYTV
-260 TAGGAYGA
+260 TASGTYGA
-268 TIQSCRFSFAGK
+268 TIQSCRFTFAGK
-280 SVTGSSGIVAV
+280 SVTGSSGVVAV

-296 FAPGVEVTD
+296 FTPSVEMTD

-316 SIDVYDYNA
+316 SVDVYDYNA

-340 TVQNEGTYVCVQGAF
+340 TIQNEGTYVCVQGAF

-378 SWSSYTTIEGASAVV
+378 SWSNYTAIEDTGAVV
-393 GGSMSATKTYE
+393 GGSMPATKTYE

-412 IGETKTVS
+412 IGETKTVYA
-420 VIIPTAEVTLHLR
+420 IIPTAEVALHLR
-433 DGGKGAAFGKYA
+433 EGGKGAAFGKYA
-445 EQEALEC
+445 EKEALEC
-452 AWDAVFGGNVVVGDA
+452 AWDAYFDKNAQVDGTLKAGTLETVGAATFGGNVSGKWL
-467 CIGQDGQISGTRL
+467 SGTWL
-480 RSTAHSDLGAAPESY
+480 RSTAHSDLGAAPGSY

-503 YSRTLAEMREDLKV
+503 YSRTLAEMRADL
-517 NCCAITVRP
+517 AAYETLPLTVVSGRL
-526 GNQQTLSK
+526 T
-534 SAAIISCG
+534 
-542 TVCDLVGTK
+542 DLNYTARYYPMLGMCFVRIYGK
-551 LSISSDGGV
+551 I
-560 VCNANGHILISA
+560 NADLNTGYDYDLISVGSHA
-572 SSRVTGLTAGDRVYI
+572 PNYVTALATKCGKDCMACIKSS
-587 RYRHKSNDVDS
+587 
-598 DGYGNPTDAMDTV
+598 
-611 LSATITPILRS
+611 
-622 VQAGD
+622 
-627 IIYLIMYNSV
+627 
-637 AARGNIA
+637 GNIA
-644 ANESTY
+644 LRPIGANIAASDGW
-650 LTVQYIDQ
+650 VIYIAGWWLV

>member
-56 ATIRLDGTAKVTGH
+56 ATIKLDGTTKVTGH

-85 YETGWLTVSGKS
+85 YETGWLTVSGKA

-127 AASSMSFDAFTM
+127 AASTMTFDAFTM
-139 GSAGAITVS
+139 GSAGTITVS
-148 RAGSSYTHTISYT
+148 RSGSSYTHTISYT

-172 SAGTSVSWTPP
+172 SAGTSVSWAPP
-183 LDLAQ
+183 LDLAR
-188 QISNATQATG
+188 QIPNATQSTG

-203 TYSGN
+203 TYSGS
-208 TKIGSKEYNFTLY
+208 TRIGSKEYSFTLY
-221 VPASIKPTAALAV
+221 VPTSIKPTAALAV

-260 TAGGAYGA
+260 TASGTYGA
-268 TIQSCRFSFAGK
+268 TIQSCRFTFAGNT
-280 SVTGSSGIVAV
+280 VTGSSGVVAV

-296 FAPGVEVTD
+296 FTPSVKVTD
-305 SRGRSVSVTGD
+305 SRGRSVSVTGN
-316 SIDVYDYNA
+316 SVDVYDYNA

-340 TVQNEGTYVCVQGAF
+340 TIQNEGTYVCVQGAF

-378 SWSSYTTIEGASAVV
+378 SWSNYTAIEDTGAVV
-393 GGSMSATKTYE
+393 GGSMPATKTYE

-412 IGETKTVS
+412 IGETKTVYA
-420 VIIPTAEVTLHLR
+420 IIPTAEVALHLR

-445 EQEALEC
+445 EKEALEC
-452 AWDAVFGGNVVVGDA
+452 AWDAYFDKNAQVDGTLKAGTLETVGAATFGGNVSGKWL
-467 CIGQDGQISGTRL
+467 SGTWL
-480 RSTAHSDLGAAPESY
+480 RSTAHSDLGAAPGSY

-503 YSRTLAEMREDLKV
+503 YSRTLAEMRADL
-517 NCCAITVRP
+517 AAYETLPLTVVSGRL
-526 GNQQTLSK
+526 T
-534 SAAIISCG
+534 
-542 TVCDLVGTK
+542 DLNYTARYYPMLGMCFVRIYGK
-551 LSISSDGGV
+551 I
-560 VCNANGHILISA
+560 NADLNTGYDYDLISVGSHA
-572 SSRVTGLTAGDRVYI
+572 PNYVTALATKCGKDCMACIKSS
-587 RYRHKSNDVDS
+587 
-598 DGYGNPTDAMDTV
+598 
-611 LSATITPILRS
+611 
-622 VQAGD
+622 
-627 IIYLIMYNSV
+627 
-637 AARGNIA
+637 GNIA
-644 ANESTY
+644 LRPIGANIAASDGW
-650 LTVQYIDQ
+650 VIYIAGWWLV

>member
-70 RIKAASPSVW
+70 RIKAASPSIW

-97 SGTTALSVNLYS
+97 SGTTVLSVNLYS

-127 AASSMSFDAFTM
+127 AASTMTFDAFTM
-139 GSAGAITVS
+139 GSAGTITVTRS
-148 RAGSSYTHTISYT
+148 GSSYTHTISYT

-172 SAGTSVSWTPP
+172 SVGTSISWTPP
-183 LDLAQ
+183 LDLAR
-188 QISNATQATG
+188 QIPNATQSTG

-203 TYSGN
+203 TYSGS
-208 TKIGSKEYNFTLY
+208 TRIGSKEYSFTLY

-260 TAGGAYGA
+260 TASGAYGA
-268 TIQSCRFSFAGK
+268 TIQSCRFTFAGNT
-280 SVTGSSGIVAV
+280 VTGSSGVVAV

-296 FAPGVEVTD
+296 FTPSVEVTD
-305 SRGRSVSVTGD
+305 SRGRSVSVTGN
-316 SIDVYDYNA
+316 SVDVYDYNA

-340 TVQNEGTYVCVQGAF
+340 TIQNEGTYVCVQGAF

-378 SWSSYTTIEGASAVV
+378 SWSNYTAIEDTGAVV
-393 GGSMSATKTYE
+393 GGSMPATKTYE

-412 IGETKTVS
+412 IGETKTVYA
-420 VIIPTAEVTLHLR
+420 IIPTAEVALHLR

-445 EQEALEC
+445 EKEALEC
-452 AWDAVFGGNVVVGDA
+452 AWDAYFDKNAQVDGTLKAGTLETTGAATFGGNVSGKWL
-467 CIGQDGQISGTRL
+467 SGTWL
-480 RSTAHSDLGAAPESY
+480 RSTAHSDLGAAPGSY

-503 YSRTLAEMREDLKV
+503 YSRTLAEMRADL
-517 NCCAITVRP
+517 AAYETLPLTVVSGRL
-526 GNQQTLSK
+526 T
-534 SAAIISCG
+534 
-542 TVCDLVGTK
+542 DLNYTARYYPMLGMCFVRIYGK
-551 LSISSDGGV
+551 I
-560 VCNANGHILISA
+560 NADLNTGYDYDLISVGSHA
-572 SSRVTGLTAGDRVYI
+572 PNYVTALATKCGKDCMACIKSS
-587 RYRHKSNDVDS
+587 
-598 DGYGNPTDAMDTV
+598 
-611 LSATITPILRS
+611 
-622 VQAGD
+622 
-627 IIYLIMYNSV
+627 
-637 AARGNIA
+637 GNIA
-644 ANESTY
+644 LRPIGANIAASDGW
-650 LTVQYIDQ
+650 VIYIAGWWLV

>member
-56 ATIRLDGTAKVTGH
+56 ATIKLDGTAKVTGH

-85 YETGWLTVSGKS
+85 YETGWLTVSEKA

-127 AASSMSFDAFTM
+127 AASTMTFDAFTM
-139 GSAGAITVS
+139 GSAGTITVS
-148 RAGSSYTHTISYT
+148 RSGSSYTHTISYT

-183 LDLAQ
+183 LDLAR
-188 QISNATQATG
+188 QIPDATQSTG

-203 TYSGN
+203 TYSGS
-208 TKIGSKEYNFTLY
+208 TKIGSKEYSFTLY

-260 TAGGAYGA
+260 TASGAYGA
-268 TIQSCRFSFAGK
+268 TIQSCRFTFAGNT
-280 SVTGSSGIVAV
+280 VTGSSGVVAV

-296 FAPGVEVTD
+296 FTPSVEVTD

-316 SIDVYDYNA
+316 SVDVYDYNA

-340 TVQNEGTYVCVQGAF
+340 TIQNEGTYVCVQGAF

-378 SWSSYTTIEGASAVV
+378 SWSNYTAIEDTGAVV
-393 GGSMSATKTYE
+393 GGSMPATKTYE

-412 IGETKTVS
+412 IGETKTVYA
-420 VIIPTAEVTLHLR
+420 IIPTAEVALHLR

-445 EQEALEC
+445 EKEALEC
-452 AWDAVFGGNVVVGDA
+452 AWDAEFGGNVVVGDA
-467 CIGQDGQISGTRL
+467 CIGQNGQISGTGL
-480 RSTAHSDLGAAPESY
+480 RSTAHSDLGATPGSY

-503 YSRTLAEMREDLKV
+503 YSRTLAEMRADL
-517 NCCAITVRP
+517 AAYETVP
-526 GNQQTLSK
+526 L
-534 SAAIISCG
+534 
-542 TVCDLVGTK
+542 TVVSGRLTDLIYTARYYPMLGMCFVR
-551 LSISSDGGV
+551 IYGV
-560 VCNANGHILISA
+560 VSKAMSQGADYDLLNIG
-572 SSRVTGLTAGDRVYI
+572 SRTPAYNTALAVKCGKKI
-587 RYRHKSNDVDS
+587 HALAKSNGVIVLRPHD
-598 DGYGNPTDAMDTV
+598 DGINGYD
-611 LSATITPILRS
+611 IYI
-622 VQAGD
+622 AGWW
-627 IIYLIMYNSV
+627 LV
-637 AARGNIA
+637 
-644 ANESTY
+644 
-650 LTVQYIDQ
+650 

>member
-56 ATIRLDGTAKVTGH
+56 ATIKLDGTAKVTGH

-127 AASSMSFDAFTM
+127 AASTMTFDAFTM
-139 GSAGAITVS
+139 GSAGTITVS
-148 RAGSSYTHTISYT
+148 RSGSSYTHTISYT

-172 SAGTSVSWTPP
+172 SAGTSISWTPP
-183 LDLAQ
+183 LDLAR
-188 QISNATQATG
+188 QIPDATQSTG

-203 TYSGN
+203 TYSGS
-208 TKIGSKEYNFTLY
+208 TRIGSKEYSFTLY
-221 VPASIKPTAALAV
+221 VPTSIKPTAALAV

-246 NVCVKGYSKLSYTV
+246 QVCVKGYSKLSYTV
-260 TAGGAYGA
+260 TASGTYGA
-268 TIQSCRFSFAGK
+268 TIRSCRFTFAGNT
-280 SVTGSSGIVAV
+280 VTGSSGVVAV

-296 FAPGVEVTD
+296 FTPSVEMTD

-316 SIDVYDYNA
+316 SVDVYDYNA

-340 TVQNEGTYVCVQGAF
+340 TIQNEGTYVCVQGAF

-378 SWSSYTTIEGASAVV
+378 SWSNYTAIEDTSAVV
-393 GGSMSATKTYE
+393 GGSMPATKTYE

-412 IGETKTVS
+412 IGETKTVYA
-420 VIIPTAEVTLHLR
+420 IIPTAEVALHLR
-433 DGGKGAAFGKYA
+433 EGGKGAAFGKYA
-445 EQEALEC
+445 EKEALEC
-452 AWDAVFGGNVVVGDA
+452 AWDAEFGGNVVVGDA
-467 CIGQDGQISGTRL
+467 CIGQ
-480 RSTAHSDLGAAPESY
+480 
-495 PVFHDGWL
+495 
-503 YSRTLAEMREDLKV
+503 
-517 NCCAITVRP
+517 
-526 GNQQTLSK
+526 
-534 SAAIISCG
+534 
-542 TVCDLVGTK
+542 
-551 LSISSDGGV
+551 
-560 VCNANGHILISA
+560 NG
-572 SSRVTGLTAGDRVYI
+572 
-587 RYRHKSNDVDS
+587 
-598 DGYGNPTDAMDTV
+598 
-611 LSATITPILRS
+611 
-622 VQAGD
+622 
-627 IIYLIMYNSV
+627 
-637 AARGNIA
+637 
-644 ANESTY
+644 
-650 LTVQYIDQ
+650 

>member
-97 SGTTALSVNLYS
+97 SGTTVLSVNLYS

-127 AASSMSFDAFTM
+127 AASTMTFDAFTM
-139 GSAGAITVS
+139 GSAGTITVTRS
-148 RAGSSYTHTISYT
+148 GSSYTHTISYT

-172 SAGTSVSWTPP
+172 SAGTSISWTPP
-183 LDLAQ
+183 LDLAR
-188 QISNATQATG
+188 QIPNATQSTG

-203 TYSGN
+203 TYSGS
-208 TKIGSKEYNFTLY
+208 TKIGSKEYSFTLY

-260 TAGGAYGA
+260 TASGAYGA
-268 TIQSCRFSFAGK
+268 TIQSCRFTFAGNT
-280 SVTGSSGIVAV
+280 VTGSSGVVAV

-296 FAPGVEVTD
+296 FTPSVEVTD
-305 SRGRSVSVTGD
+305 SRGRSVSVTGN
-316 SIDVYDYNA
+316 SVDVYDYNA

-340 TVQNEGTYVCVQGAF
+340 TIQNEGTYVCVQGAF

-378 SWSSYTTIEGASAVV
+378 SWSNYTAIEDTGAVV
-393 GGSMSATKTYE
+393 GGSMPATKTYE

-412 IGETKTVS
+412 IGETKTVYA
-420 VIIPTAEVTLHLR
+420 IIPTAEVALHLR

-445 EQEALEC
+445 EKEALEC
-452 AWDAVFGGNVVVGDA
+452 AWDAYFDKNAQVDGTLKAGTLETTGAATFGGNVSGKWL
-467 CIGQDGQISGTRL
+467 SGTWL
-480 RSTAHSDLGAAPESY
+480 RSTAHSDLGAAPGSY

-503 YSRTLAEMREDLKV
+503 YSRTLAEMRADL
-517 NCCAITVRP
+517 AAYETLPLTVVSGRL
-526 GNQQTLSK
+526 T
-534 SAAIISCG
+534 
-542 TVCDLVGTK
+542 DLNYTARYYPMLGMCFV
-551 LSISSDGGV
+551 SIYGKI
-560 VCNANGHILISA
+560 NADLNTGYDYDLISVGSHA
-572 SSRVTGLTAGDRVYI
+572 PNYVTALATKCGKDCMACIKSS
-587 RYRHKSNDVDS
+587 
-598 DGYGNPTDAMDTV
+598 
-611 LSATITPILRS
+611 
-622 VQAGD
+622 
-627 IIYLIMYNSV
+627 
-637 AARGNIA
+637 GNIA
-644 ANESTY
+644 LRPIGANIAASDGW
-650 LTVQYIDQ
+650 VIYIAGWWLV

>member
-31 DMQYKVKVTIHTLPY
+31 NMQYKVKVTIHTLPY

-56 ATIRLDGTAKVTGH
+56 ATIKLDGTTKVTGH

-127 AASSMSFDAFTM
+127 AASTMTFDAFTM
-139 GSAGAITVS
+139 GSAGTITVS
-148 RAGSSYTHTISYT
+148 RSGSSYTHTISYT

-172 SAGTSVSWTPP
+172 SAGTSISWTPP
-183 LDLAQ
+183 IDLAR
-188 QISNATQATG
+188 QIPNATQSTG

-203 TYSGN
+203 TYSGS
-208 TKIGSKEYNFTLY
+208 TRIGSKEYSFTLY

-260 TAGGAYGA
+260 TASGTYGA
-268 TIQSCRFSFAGK
+268 TIQSCRFTFAGK
-280 SVTGSSGIVAV
+280 SVTGSSGVVAV

-296 FAPGVEVTD
+296 FTPSVEMTD

-316 SIDVYDYNA
+316 SVDVYDYNA

-340 TVQNEGTYVCVQGAF
+340 TIQNEGTYVCVQGAF

-378 SWSSYTTIEGASAVV
+378 SWSNYTAIEDTGAVV
-393 GGSMSATKTYE
+393 GGSMPATKTYE

-412 IGETKTVS
+412 IGETKTVYA
-420 VIIPTAEVTLHLR
+420 IIPTAEVALHLR

-445 EQEALEC
+445 EKEALEC
-452 AWDAVFGGNVVVGDA
+452 AWDAYFDKNAQVDGALKAGTLETVGAATFGGNVSGKWL
-467 CIGQDGQISGTRL
+467 SGTWL
-480 RSTAHSDLGAAPESY
+480 RSTAHSDLGAAPGSY

-503 YSRTLAEMREDLKV
+503 YSRTLAEMRADL
-517 NCCAITVRP
+517 AAYETLPLTVVSGRL
-526 GNQQTLSK
+526 T
-534 SAAIISCG
+534 
-542 TVCDLVGTK
+542 DLNYTARYYPMLGMCFVRIYGK
-551 LSISSDGGV
+551 I
-560 VCNANGHILISA
+560 NADLNTGYDYDLISVGSHA
-572 SSRVTGLTAGDRVYI
+572 PNYVTALATKCGKDCMACIKSS
-587 RYRHKSNDVDS
+587 
-598 DGYGNPTDAMDTV
+598 
-611 LSATITPILRS
+611 
-622 VQAGD
+622 
-627 IIYLIMYNSV
+627 
-637 AARGNIA
+637 GNIA
-644 ANESTY
+644 LRPIGANIAASDGW
-650 LTVQYIDQ
+650 VIYIAGWWLV